1 MSLILST
8 KLPIFN
14 HQSPSKTKGK
24 GSQEEIVLCP
34 RSCPS
39 RDSPKWFKS
48 CLLCITFVSQKRRV
62 SFSSQV
68 RYTFADSQRPAKH
81 FGRLA
86 VRSLRTNIQRTQI
99 SFFSSF
105 LHFFHNFDVPLFAHL
120 FLVTLTRKGR

>member
-8 KLPIFN
+8 NLPIFN

-48 CLLCITFVSQKRRV
+48 YLLCISFFIQKRRI

-68 RYTFADSQRPAKH
+68 RYTVADSQRAAND
-81 FGRLA
+81 LA
-86 VRSLRTNIQRTQI
+86 GWLWVR
-99 SFFSSF
+99 
-105 LHFFHNFDVPLFAHL
+105 
-120 FLVTLTRKGR
+120 

>member
-14 HQSPSKTKGK
+14 HHSPSKTKGK
-24 GSQEEIVLCP
+24 GIQEEIVLCP

-48 CLLCITFVSQKRRV
+48 CLLWIRFFSQSEGFHFLRM
-62 SFSSQV
+62 
-68 RYTFADSQRPAKH
+68 FAI
-81 FGRLA
+81 
-86 VRSLRTNIQRTQI
+86 RSLIANVQRTFWQVAVGSLRANIQRTKI

-105 LHFFHNFDVPLFAHL
+105 LHFFHNFDVPLVAHL
-120 FLVTLTRKGR
+120 FLLTLTRKGR